1 MRAANEYIR
10 EKGKDATM
18 DMKESVRIQNSILNS
33 LEKRA
38 LVYMAE
44 RMPAWVTS
52 DLMTFVGMVGSV
64 MTCIGFILSKYGICW
79 LWLSIAGLVV
89 NWFGDSLDG
98 TIARVRHAQRPIYGY
113 YLDHTMDVV
122 NEILMFV
129 GLGFSPLVHLNIA
142 LAAFICYLA
151 LTLNVSMNSY
161 LRGEFK
167 LTYAKFGPTEFRL
180 IIIFV
185 CLLFLFVPAI
195 RNYACPIHVL
205 GNDFVFGIFD
215 FIAIFVTVV
224 LAIMWLATIIGDI
237 RYYAKVD
244 PPKKQE

>member
-1 MRAANEYIR
+1 MELR
-10 EKGKDATM
+10 
-18 DMKESVRIQNSILNS
+18 ESVRIQNSILNT

-38 LVYMAE
+38 LVYMAGK
-44 RMPAWVTS
+44 MPAWVTS
-52 DLMTFVGMVGSV
+52 DMMTFVGCIGSV
-64 MTCIGFILSKYGICW
+64 MIGLGFILTKFGIGW

-98 TIARVRHAQRPIYGY
+98 TIARVRKAQRPVYGY

-122 NEILMFV
+122 NEIFMFV

-142 LAAFICYLA
+142 LAAFVCYLA
-151 LTLNVSMNSY
+151 LTLNVSMNSH

-185 CLLFLFVPAI
+185 CLLFIFVPAI

-205 GNDFVFGIFD
+205 NNDFVFGVFD
-215 FIAIFVTVV
+215 WIALFVVVV
-224 LAIMWLATIIGDI
+224 LGIMWVATIISDI
-237 RYYAKVD
+237 RYYAKAD
-244 PPKKQE
+244 PPKKNN

>member
-1 MRAANEYIR
+1 MMEL
-10 EKGKDATM
+10 
-18 DMKESVRIQNSILNS
+18 KESVRIQNSILNT

-38 LVYMAE
+38 LVYMAGK
-44 RMPAWVTS
+44 MPAWVTS
-52 DLMTFVGMVGSV
+52 DMMTLVGCVGSV
-64 MTCIGFILSKYGICW
+64 MICIGFILTAYSINW

-98 TIARVRHAQRPIYGY
+98 TIARVRNTQRPVYGY

-129 GLGFSPLVHLNIA
+129 GLGLSPLVHLNLA

-151 LTLNVSMNSY
+151 LTLNVSMNSH

-180 IIIFV
+180 VIIIV
-185 CLLFLFVPAI
+185 CLLFIFVPAI
-195 RNYACPIHVL
+195 RNYACPITVL
-205 GNDFVFGIFD
+205 NNSFVFGVFD
-215 FIAIFVTVV
+215 WIALAVVVV
-224 LAIMWLATIIGDI
+224 LGLMWVGTIIGDI
-237 RYYAKVD
+237 RFYAKAD
-244 PPKKQE
+244 PPKKNN

>member
-1 MRAANEYIR
+1 MMEL
-10 EKGKDATM
+10 
-18 DMKESVRIQNSILNS
+18 KESVRIQNSILNT

-38 LVYMAE
+38 LVYMAGK
-44 RMPAWVTS
+44 MPAWVTS
-52 DLMTFVGMVGSV
+52 DMMTLVGCVGSV
-64 MTCIGFILSKYGICW
+64 MICIGFILTAYSINW

-98 TIARVRHAQRPIYGY
+98 TIARVRNTQRPVYGY

-129 GLGFSPLVHLNIA
+129 GLGLSPLVHLNLA

-151 LTLNVSMNSY
+151 LTLNVSMNSH

-180 IIIFV
+180 VVIIV
-185 CLLFLFVPAI
+185 CLLFIFVPAI
-195 RNYACPIHVL
+195 RNYACPITVL
-205 GNDFVFGIFD
+205 NNSFVFGLFD
-215 FIAIFVTVV
+215 WIALAVVVV
-224 LAIMWLATIIGDI
+224 LGLMWFGTIISDI
-237 RYYAKVD
+237 RFYAKAD
-244 PPKKQE
+244 PPKKNN

>member
-1 MRAANEYIR
+1 MEL
-10 EKGKDATM
+10 
-18 DMKESVRIQNSILNS
+18 KESVRIQNSILNS

-38 LVYMAE
+38 LVYMAGK
-44 RMPAWVTS
+44 MPAWVTS
-52 DLMTFVGMVGSV
+52 DMMTFVGCIGSV
-64 MTCIGFILSKYGICW
+64 MIGLGFILTKFNINW

-98 TIARVRHAQRPIYGY
+98 TIARVRNAQRPVYGY

-122 NEILMFV
+122 NEIMMFV

-151 LTLNVSMNSY
+151 LTLNVSMNTH

-180 IIIFV
+180 IIIIV

-195 RNYACPIHVL
+195 RYYACPITVL
-205 GNDFVFGIFD
+205 NNSFVFGVFD
-215 FIAIFVTVV
+215 WIAIAVVVV
-224 LAIMWLATIIGDI
+224 LGLMWVGTIIGDI
-237 RYYAKVD
+237 RFYAKAD
-244 PPKKQE
+244 PPKKNN

>member
-1 MRAANEYIR
+1 MMEL
-10 EKGKDATM
+10 
-18 DMKESVRIQNSILNS
+18 KESVRIQNSILNT

-38 LVYMAE
+38 LVYMAGK
-44 RMPAWVTS
+44 MPAWVTS
-52 DLMTFVGMVGSV
+52 DMMTLVGCVGSV
-64 MTCIGFILSKYGICW
+64 MICIGFILTAYSINW

-98 TIARVRHAQRPIYGY
+98 TIARVRNTQRPVYGY

-129 GLGFSPLVHLNIA
+129 GLGLSPLVHLNLA

-151 LTLNVSMNSY
+151 LTLNVSMNSH

-180 IIIFV
+180 VIIIV
-185 CLLFLFVPAI
+185 CLLFIFVPAI
-195 RNYACPIHVL
+195 RNYACPITVL
-205 GNDFVFGIFD
+205 NNSFVFGVFD
-215 FIAIFVTVV
+215 WIALAVVVV
-224 LAIMWLATIIGDI
+224 LGLMWVGTIISDI
-237 RYYAKVD
+237 RFYAKAD
-244 PPKKQE
+244 PPKKNN